1 MKIISVNTYK
11 VLRITVPYSKYYK
24 GLLSKMEYHRT
35 IKITFEEYL
44 KTWRNAP
51 KKFQKTKLYRNHSN
65 SLSQRA
71 GRLVMVATIST
82 SLPPSPA
89 FLTEPLCACVP
100 SSIPHLYLMGLRPL
114 PSCGWDE
121 RSRNSGHPQ
130 LSAHST
136 PSPHPSLVPLTLP
149 LRAW

>member
-51 KKFQKTKLYRNHSN
+51 KKF
-65 SLSQRA
+65 
-71 GRLVMVATIST
+71 
-82 SLPPSPA
+82 
-89 FLTEPLCACVP
+89 
-100 SSIPHLYLMGLRPL
+100 
-114 PSCGWDE
+114 
-121 RSRNSGHPQ
+121 
-130 LSAHST
+130 
-136 PSPHPSLVPLTLP
+136 
-149 LRAW
+149 